1 MEADN
6 IRPLARYLLQNSD
19 PDSVEILVS
28 DGGSTDKTIEIAA
41 EEGVVSFLSPHRG
54 RASQM
59 NYAASRATGDILYFV
74 HADCFPPASFV
85 KDILASIDQGFDIGR
100 YRTKFNT
107 RNLLLKFNAFF
118 TRFDWFM
125 CYGGDQTLFI
135 TQKLFKEIGG
145 YNADMLIME
154 DYDIVVRAREIGK
167 YKVMPGYAFVSA
179 RKYDTNNW
187 LTVQKANSTIVKMY
201 KNGATQKEMADAY
214 KRMLVY
220 R

>member
-41 EEGVVSFLSPHRG
+41 EEGVVSFLSPQKG

-59 NYAASRATGDILYFV
+59 NYGASRATGDILYFV